1 MRPAIVFEPDG
12 YLLDGPKL
20 MGRQSAGNGFLRAAV
35 AARGEETLICVTPS
49 RESADAFQAA
59 VSAMDPAARTEWIPA
74 HRLDLLAR
82 IGLLYRPDVA
92 VGVGARPRLRVGA
105 GAYSV
110 CGVTHTLSSEAAMT
124 HITNFVAGPVMP
136 WDALICTSTVAVG
149 VVRDG
154 MERQR
159 DYLQWRLGTKAP
171 MPDLQLPLIPLGVH
185 ADDFACTAQDR
196 VAARAGFALEEDEVV
211 ALFAGRL
218 SFGGKA
224 HPAVMYEALQTV
236 AERSGRRI
244 ALIQAGHFINEH
256 VERAFRE
263 AMAALCPDVRA
274 IFVDG
279 KDFAAYA
286 AAWRAADLFVSLAD
300 SPQETFGL
308 TPVEAMAAGLPVL
321 VSDWNGYKDTVR
333 DGVEG
338 FRIPTW
344 APRPGVGK
352 PLATDFEVGASDYD
366 IYMARTSTTVAI
378 DRSQLVDRL
387 SDLVSDAG
395 LRARMGE
402 AGRRRVAELFDWSI
416 VYHQYQ
422 ALWRELAGIR
432 RRLTA
437 EPATADW
444 LARAPRQAANFPDPF
459 DAFRAFPTAHVD
471 GRTIVT
477 IEPGA
482 SAARFDELRRI
493 IMLSFFNPPEA
504 VVSRLLDALAAGPRE
519 VTALA
524 SACGFPEDRAIEAVA
539 RMAKLG
545 LVRLHSP
552 DG

>member
-35 AARGEETLICVTPS
+35 AAREEETLICVTPS
-49 RESADAFQAA
+49 RESANVFQAA
-59 VSAMDPAARTEWIPA
+59 VSAMDPVARTEWIPA
-74 HRLDLLAR
+74 HRLDLLAHV
-82 IGLLYRPDVA
+82 GLLYRPDVA
-92 VGVGARPRLRVGA
+92 VAIGARPRMRVGA

-149 VVRDG
+149 VVRDT

-159 DYLQWRLGTKAP
+159 DYLHWRLGATVP
-171 MPDLQLPLIPLGVH
+171 TPELQLPLIPLGVH
-185 ADDFACTAQDR
+185 ADDFAETAEDKQ
-196 VAARAGFALEEDEVV
+196 AARDGFALDEGDVV

-224 HPAVMYEALQTV
+224 HPAVMYEALQRV
-236 AERSGRRI
+236 AERSGRHI
-244 ALIQAGHFINEH
+244 VLIQAGHFINEH

-263 AMAALCPDVRA
+263 ATAALCPDVRA

-308 TPVEAMAAGLPVL
+308 TPVEAMAAGLPVV

-333 DGVEG
+333 DGIDG

-344 APRPGVGK
+344 APRPGVGA

-366 IYMARTSTTVAI
+366 IYMARTSTAVAI
-378 DRSQLVDRL
+378 DRGQLVDRL
-387 SDLVSDAG
+387 SDLVGDAG

-402 AGRRRVAELFDWSI
+402 AGRRRVRELFDWSV
-416 VYHQYQ
+416 VYRQYQ
-422 ALWRELAGIR
+422 ALWRELASIR
-432 RRLTA
+432 RPLTA
-437 EPATADW
+437 EPATAAW
-444 LARAPRQAANFPDPF
+444 LARAARQAANFPDPF
-459 DAFRAFPTAHVD
+459 DAFRDFATAHVD
-471 GRTIVT
+471 GQTIVT
-477 IEPGA
+477 SEPGA
-482 SAARFDELRRI
+482 SVARFHELCRI

-504 VVSRLLDALAAGPRE
+504 VVARLLDALAAGPRE
-519 VTALA
+519 VAALA
-524 SACGFPEDRAIEAVA
+524 ATCGYPEDRAIEAVA

-545 LVRLHSP
+545 LVRLAIPGS
-552 DG
+552 